1 MAKLAL
7 LVATFAL
14 AFFVV
19 NASIYRHQDSCQQ
32 QIREEDNLRYCQ
44 RYIENESSRRYNRA
58 DRHLD
63 SCCQQLENLERD
75 CRCDG
80 LEQAVKQQLE
90 EGDWEREEA
99 QELYKVAEKILQ
111 RCDNVE
117 EPRRCDLPSRRCNVV
132 GFVIKMDVGDA

>member
-19 NASIYRHQDSCQQ
+19 NASIYRHKDSCQQ

-44 RYIENESSRRYNRA
+44 RYIENESSSRYNRA
-58 DRHLD
+58 DRHLE

-80 LEQAVKQQLE
+80 LEQAVRQQLE

-117 EPRRCDLPSRRCNVV
+117 EPRRCDLPS
-132 GFVIKMDVGDA
+132 